1 MQPEAKNKYRQLNRN
16 AIKCM
21 ALFFMVLN
29 HISTIFLEEGTLVA
43 QLLLD
48 LGYFT
53 AITMCYFLVEGFA
66 YTHSR
71 KKYATR
77 LLVFA
82 LISELPYCLAF
93 TSKGI
98 LEFQNFNM
106 LFTLLIC
113 FGILTVIHEKASS
126 LSKFFSIAGLILV
139 STLSDW
145 PLLAPIFTLLFFWS
159 RGSRKKTTYAFL
171 LSTLIFGFVNF
182 LTGTS
187 TMPLSKNIVSALGS
201 MIGPALAGIVILFL
215 YNGEE
220 RKGKRNDKMGKEECR
235 GKSLSKWFFYL
246 FYPLHLLILGL
257 IRIFH

>member
-1 MQPEAKNKYRQLNRN
+1 
-16 AIKCM
+16 
-21 ALFFMVLN
+21 MVLN
-29 HISTIFLEEGTLVA
+29 HIATIFLEEGTLVA

-53 AITMCYFLVEGFA
+53 AITMCFFLVEGFS
-66 YTHSR
+66 YTHSKR
-71 KKYATR
+71 KYATR

-93 TSKGI
+93 TKEGI

-113 FGILTVIHEKASS
+113 FGILTVVEEKTSPFTKF
-126 LSKFFSIAGLILV
+126 LSITGLILL

-145 PLLAPIFTLLFFWS
+145 PLLAPIFTLLFAWS
-159 RGSRKKTTYAFL
+159 QGSRKKTMYAFL
-171 LSTLIFGFVNF
+171 LSNLIFGFVNF
-182 LTGTS
+182 LIGTS
-187 TMPLSKNIVSALGS
+187 TMPLLKNIVFALGS

-220 RKGKRNDKMGKEECR
+220 RKWKRNDKTGKEKCR

-257 IRIFH
+257 IRVFH